1 MTDTFRVYCVY
12 NPKPNVKQGKKMIEF
27 LSASEMPNWITLIL
41 GANLIGLLTWLWRK
55 RKVSHITGLEVSL
68 NESTMQ
74 INSEESHAV
83 VFEFANRTD
92 KRVIVLHPIVKNRTE
107 LFPISKRTS
116 EDIAQR
122 TSELKFLD
130 QCGGYSQHVVTI
142 DTGQNAHTA
151 LPLKEIPPELISRI
165 SKRPSILFSRKY
177 FTLEYE
183 VLYGKR
189 WYKVSTNY

>member
-1 MTDTFRVYCVY
+1 MV
-12 NPKPNVKQGKKMIEF
+12 EF

-41 GANLIGLLTWLWRK
+41 GASNLIGFLTWLWRK
-55 RKVSHITGLEVSL
+55 RKMSHVPGLEVSL
-68 NESTMQ
+68 SESTMQ
-74 INSEESHAV
+74 INSEESLAV
-83 VFEFANRTD
+83 GFEFANRTN
-92 KRVIVLHPIVKNRTE
+92 KRVIVLHPTVKNRTE
-107 LFPISKRTS
+107 LFTIAKRAS

-151 LPLKEIPPELISRI
+151 LPLKEIPPELISRF
-165 SKRPSILFSRKY
+165 SKKPSILFSRKY